1 MLCYH
6 QIRAPTSADSA
17 TDRAYI
23 VRPSVF
29 DAQMRALD
37 DAGYTTITG
46 EALVDHV
53 AKGARLPRKPI
64 LLTFDDGTAG
74 QYTRVLPVLRKH
86 GFVATF
92 FPMTVV
98 LGRPGWLTRG
108 QVRALARA
116 GMSIGAHTY
125 DHKAVPDFTGED
137 WSTQLTEP
145 GRSCNGSP
153 AARSGSSRTR
163 SACTTRRRSSTCGAP
178 ATAPRFQLADDARP
192 RTPALEHPPDHRAGA
207 QRPRAP
213 ARDPAGLLGRRGGP
227 MGEPGATA
235 PATPRG
241 GGERAHCAGKGKR
254 SSGRCSRRRRP
265 VQAGVLTVRQ
275 DLRLLDH
282 ERPRTLRWQRG
293 YVR

>member
-1 MLCYH
+1 MRGGWICVALLLAGCGGSNEPDPAPKPAPERTPQARTDVASVAARAKVPVLCYH

-17 TDRAYI
+17 ADRAYI

-29 DAQMRALD
+29 EAQMRALKR
-37 DAGYTTITG
+37 AGYTTITG

-74 QYTRVLPVLRKH
+74 QYTRVLPVLREH

-137 WSTQLTEP
+137 WATQLTEP
-145 GRSCNGSP
+145 GKELQRLAGRP
-153 AARSGSSRTR
+153 IRLFAYPFGLYDAEAIQHLW
-163 SACTTRRRSSTCGAP
+163 SAGYRAG
-178 ATAPRFQLADDARP
+178 FQLADPLDR
-192 RTPALEHPPDHRAGA
+192 EHP
-207 QRPRAP
+207 
-213 ARDPAGLLGRRGGP
+213 LWSIRRIIVP
-227 MGEPGATA
+227 EL
-235 PATPRG
+235 
-241 GGERAHCAGKGKR
+241 
-254 SSGRCSRRRRP
+254 SGRELLREIRR
-265 VQAGVLTVRQ
+265 
-275 DLRLLDH
+275 DF
-282 ERPRTLRWQRG
+282 
-293 YVR
+293 

>member
-1 MLCYH
+1 MDLRRAAAGRLRGIESSP
-6 QIRAPTSADSA
+6 IRRPNRRRSGRRRRGPTCAPSRRGRRCRCSATTRSARRRAQTAPRTAPTSCGRRYSTRRCARS
-17 TDRAYI
+17 TTR
-23 VRPSVF
+23 VTR
-29 DAQMRALD
+29 
-37 DAGYTTITG
+37 TITG

-53 AKGARLPRKPI
+53 AKGSRLPRKPI

-145 GRSCNGSP
+145 GRELQRLAGR
-153 AARSGSSRTR
+153 RSGSSRTR
-163 SACTTRRRSSTCGAP
+163 SGCTSRGRSSTCGAP
-178 ATAPRFQLADDARP
+178 ATAPRSSSPTSSTANTRSGAS
-192 RTPALEHPPDHRAGA
+192 AG
-207 QRPRAP
+207 
-213 ARDPAGLLGRRGGP
+213 
-227 MGEPGATA
+227 
-235 PATPRG
+235 
-241 GGERAHCAGKGKR
+241 
-254 SSGRCSRRRRP
+254 
-265 VQAGVLTVRQ
+265 
-275 DLRLLDH
+275 
-282 ERPRTLRWQRG
+282 
-293 YVR
+293 